1 MEITYSEFKPSPELA
16 PYVEC
21 YWLQTH
27 DGTPGEESPVQC
39 CLPLGMLEVLI
50 HPDDILSDIF
60 HEGRWQQ
67 LPKAFFHGLYNNPV
81 HWKIK
86 ANARLFGIRFKPETF
101 AELFS
106 IRGASV
112 FCKFVDLQ
120 EILGESIKALP
131 ESIYGDTDIESI
143 VQKTNRFLSQKLTCM
158 HGERNYLAEA
168 ASLIRNAKG
177 NITIEEVSNTVS
189 VGMRQLQR
197 SFKDS
202 MGTTPKG
209 YLRIIRF
216 RNALAS
222 LNDSYELAELAYE
235 LGYADQAHFIREF
248 KEFAG
253 QAPRGVIRNAVSYNK
268 KPFELTEN

>member
-1 MEITYSEFKPSPELA
+1 MEITYREFKPSPELS

-27 DGTPGEESPVQC
+27 EGTPGEESPVQC
-39 CLPLGMLEVLI
+39 CLPLGMIEVLI
-50 HPDDILSDIF
+50 HPDEIQSDIL

-67 LPKAFFHGLYNNPV
+67 LPRAFFHGIYNNPV
-81 HWKIK
+81 YWKIT

-106 IRGASV
+106 IRGASL
-112 FCKFVDLQ
+112 FCKFVAL
-120 EILGESIKALP
+120 EELLGESIKALP
-131 ESIYGDTDIESI
+131 ESIYGDPDIDSI
-143 VQKTNRFLSQKLTCM
+143 IQKTDRFLLQKLSCRT
-158 HGERNYLAEA
+158 HERNYIMEA
-168 ASLIRNAKG
+168 ASLIRNARG

-197 SFKDS
+197 SFKDNL
-202 MGTTPKG
+202 GTTPKG

-222 LNDSYELAELAYE
+222 LNNAYELAELAYE
-235 LGYADQAHFIREF
+235 MGYADQAHFIREF

-253 QAPRGVIRNAVSYNK
+253 EAPRCVIKKAESYNK
-268 KPFELTEN
+268 KPFELTQN